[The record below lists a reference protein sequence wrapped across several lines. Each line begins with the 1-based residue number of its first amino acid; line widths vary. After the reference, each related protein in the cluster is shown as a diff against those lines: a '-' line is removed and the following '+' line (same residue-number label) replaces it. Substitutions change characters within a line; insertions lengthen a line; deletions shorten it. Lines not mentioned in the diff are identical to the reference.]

1 VNAPRGRRKTGGGS
15 EVISVA
21 NLSVIASR
29 HSRALVGT
37 AALAAVPFLFHL
49 NDALGLVVNH
59 FGLTYATAFVIVSL
73 IVEGSWWVAIWFPYI
88 IPVEVTVEIL
98 VAVLGIG
105 YAVGW

>member
-1 VNAPRGRRKTGGGS
+1 VVALSAVASRYRRIGML
-15 EVISVA
+15 SVA
-21 NLSVIASR
+21 
-29 HSRALVGT
+29 
-37 AALAAVPFLFHL
+37 AAAAVPFLFNL
-49 NDALGLVVNH
+49 SASMGEVVNH
-59 FGLTYATAFVIVSL
+59 FGLTYAVAFTIVSL

>member
-1 VNAPRGRRKTGGGS
+1 MTFVLK
-15 EVISVA
+15 
-21 NLSVIASR
+21 LSVMASR
-29 HSRALVGT
+29 HSRAMVG
-37 AALAAVPFLFHL
+37 AAGLAAVPFIFHL
-49 NDALGLVVNH
+49 NDAIGLVVNH

-88 IPVEVTVEIL
+88 IPVEITVEIL